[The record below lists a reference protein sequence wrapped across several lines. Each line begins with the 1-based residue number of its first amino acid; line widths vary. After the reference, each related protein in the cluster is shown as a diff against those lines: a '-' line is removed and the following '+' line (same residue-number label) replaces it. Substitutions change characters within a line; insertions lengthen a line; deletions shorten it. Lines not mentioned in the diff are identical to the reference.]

1 MNQHCP
7 RALHKYSTILKIPL
21 ADLAD
26 YDINL
31 QIIMF
36 ISNQTSTIQQM
47 EEPEQ
52 VSEKDLSNSV
62 YNPALDLSSYEYP
75 ELSLVPDEF
84 KRTLVAAM
92 AKRQFCSFP
101 VLLGDYSNSIVE
113 DLFNRPNLLITGTT
127 GSGKTQFIYNQIAFW
142 LYYRHPSLLKLIF
155 CGSKSI
161 DYNLFSKLGR
171 HFLAATDK
179 SSGIVSPE
187 NFRETAIGLLHEIQ
201 QRIHLFTLA
210 GVKTIKQYNALIIKK
225 QLDYN
230 RGHRFLPDIALLID
244 DLYNFSYTEE
254 LDSLLILLTQQNG
267 HTGIYVLAA
276 TSQVNSPNISRQLR
290 SNFILRIAFRLISQ
304 SDSKKI
310 LDNIGAEKLSE
321 SGALLYN
328 FNGQLLKARQ
338 PHIEY
343 EALQSIIESI
353 ATQKGYPDTYR
364 LYNPNPEPEIDLT
377 TLDPMIEDA
386 ARIIVMHQHGSTSL
400 IQRKL
405 KLGYNRAGRMIEQL
419 EAIGVVG
426 PFEGSKAREVLIP
439 DDYALEQFLMHLHN
453 PDFGHQTNN
462 GHTAAVADL
471 ISVANPDTAPAMNT
485 TTPISELPP
494 AKPGFWDKLKKLF

>member
-1 MNQHCP
+1 
-7 RALHKYSTILKIPL
+7 
-21 ADLAD
+21 
-26 YDINL
+26 
-31 QIIMF
+31 MF

-52 VSEKDLSNSV
+52 IVKKDLSNSV
-62 YNPALDLSSYEYP
+62 YNPAIDLSGYQYP
-75 ELSLVPDEF
+75 ELSLVCEAF
-84 KRTLVAAM
+84 KRTLAAAM
-92 AKRQFCSFP
+92 AKRQSCSFP
-101 VLLGDYSNSIVE
+101 VLLGDYSNLIVE

-142 LYYRHPSLLKLIF
+142 LYHRHPSQLKLIF
-155 CGSKSI
+155 FGSKSM
-161 DYNLFSKLGR
+161 DYNLFSKLER

-179 SSGIVSPE
+179 GSGIVSRE
-187 NFRETAIGLLHEIQ
+187 NFRETASGLLHEIQ

-230 RGHRFLPDIALLID
+230 QGHRFLPDIALLID

-254 LDSLLILLTQQNG
+254 LDSLLILLTQQNR

-321 SGALLYN
+321 PGTLLYN
-328 FNGQLLKARQ
+328 FSGQLLKAQQ
-338 PHIEY
+338 PYIEY
-343 EALQSIIESI
+343 EALQSIVESI
-353 ATQKGYPDTYR
+353 TTQKGYPDTYR

-386 ARIIVMHQHGSTSL
+386 ARLIVTHQQGSTSL

-405 KLGYNRAGRMIEQL
+405 KLGYNRAGRMIDQL

-453 PDFGHQTNN
+453 PDFGYQINGDQT
-462 GHTAAVADL
+462 AVVPDL
-471 ISVANPDTAPAMNT
+471 IFVANPDTAPAMNT
-485 TTPISELPP
+485 TTPMSGLPP
-494 AKPGFWDKLKKLF
+494 ANLGFWDKLKKLL